1 MSQIT
6 NIHGHEVLYDG
17 LTNTVKIRYMN
28 PKNVLRGNRN
38 LVELFLINGWVKI
51 TPLNKIFSLDE
62 INKMLALDFCSVR

>member
-1 MSQIT
+1 MKKGGGGYSSPQAFVTCISKGVCQGIVIIMSQIT

-38 LVELFLINGWVKI
+38 LVELFL
-51 TPLNKIFSLDE
+51 T
-62 INKMLALDFCSVR
+62 

>member
-28 PKNVLRGNRN
+28 PKNVLCGDRN
-38 LVELFLINGWVKI
+38 LVELFLIKWMGEDNSIKQ
-51 TPLNKIFSLDE
+51 NF
-62 INKMLALDFCSVR
+62 

>member
-17 LTNTVKIRYMN
+17 LTDTVKIRYMN
-28 PKNVLRGNRN
+28 PKNVLRGNR
-38 LVELFLINGWVKI
+38 INGWVKI

-62 INKMLALDFCSVR
+62 MNKMLALDFCSVR

>member
-17 LTNTVKIRYMN
+17 LTDTVKIRYMN

-38 LVELFLINGWVKI
+38 LVELFLIKWMGEDNSIKQ
-51 TPLNKIFSLDE
+51 NF
-62 INKMLALDFCSVR
+62 

>member
-51 TPLNKIFSLDE
+51 TPLNKIE
-62 INKMLALDFCSVR
+62 MNKMLALDFCSVR